1 MAVLDLIPRKK
12 KQAPKGV
19 AIPPVNVPRFTP
31 ALIASQ
37 NPVPRRLAH
46 KLRDLGRR
54 HRSVNIAEKL
64 AQYLA
69 LALTLLT
76 LQMFLDW
83 LVDLDVF
90 VRALILAAE
99 IGLLVY
105 DARRRLLPLFSH
117 PPSLEATA
125 LMAEKHFPKL
135 RGRIIAAVQLSRPSF
150 TPASPE
156 LVQALQEETDLRTAS
171 MDFSKIVATRGLQ
184 RRVQIAAGI
193 AILWAGY
200 MVLTAPGSIAL
211 LERVFL
217 LPAKVPRKTEVICL
231 SGDKT
236 IPSGDSVLLEAEAR
250 GIVPYHGRVTL
261 VDDTGRIQE
270 ITLDREPD
278 HSNRFGL
285 KIDSVDHPFTYTI
298 VLNDGTAGPFAIRT
312 VPRPNVTTI
321 DCVQV
326 YPAYT
331 GLPEAK
337 RAVGNLAL
345 LAGSQLKIH
354 ATANSKIVKAAL
366 KLAGIDQTLPLTI
379 GGAGAD
385 DLTGEIAIPADKLA
399 GFSIQLTNEAGVT
412 SGDQTQYRIDLIPDH
427 PPTIQLTYPE
437 RLQELYTLKAK
448 PTIAFVATDDYG
460 LAKITLCYRFVHDQ
474 DDTTIDSNDTPAP
487 AQPPA
492 RIAMEIG
499 ADHPL
504 TMKNRYVFDLA
515 AIQPPVT
522 EGMTI
527 DYWMEAEDANNVTG
541 PGIGESEHH
550 VIKVVSD
557 AEKKAEIMNRMMDDL
572 SVITELQEHEDKIN
586 QDLGTA
592 IKGRTESAGAPK
604 PAP

>member
-1 MAVLDLIPRKK
+1 MAVLDFIPRKK
-12 KQAPKGV
+12 KKAPRGV
-19 AIPPVNVPRFTP
+19 SIPPINVPRYAP
-31 ALIASQ
+31 ELVPSQ
-37 NPVPRRLAH
+37 HPVPRRLAH
-46 KLRDLGRR
+46 KLRELGRR
-54 HRSVNIAEKL
+54 HRSVHITERL

-69 LALTLLT
+69 IALTLLT

-83 LVDLDVF
+83 MVDLNVF

-105 DARRRLLPLFSH
+105 YARRQLLPLVSR
-117 PPSLEATA
+117 PPDLEASA

-150 TPASPE
+150 TRDSPE
-156 LVQALQEETDLRTAS
+156 LVQAIQQETDLRTAS
-171 MDFSKIVATRGLQ
+171 MNFASIVPTRGLK
-184 RRVQIAAGI
+184 RRVRIAAGI
-193 AILWAGY
+193 ALLWAGY
-200 MVLTAPGSIAL
+200 LFLTAPGSIAL

-217 LPAKVPRKTEVICL
+217 LPAKVPRKTEIICL

-236 IPSGDSVLLEAEAR
+236 IPLGDSVLLEAEAH
-250 GIVPYHGRVTL
+250 GIVPSHGRATL

-270 ITLDREPD
+270 ITLDPEPD

-298 VLNDGTAGPFAIRT
+298 VLNDGTAGPYAIKT
-312 VPRPNVTTI
+312 VPRPNVTSI
-321 DCVQV
+321 ECVQV

-331 GLPEAK
+331 GLPEVK
-337 RAVGNLAL
+337 RTVGNLAL
-345 LAGSQLKIH
+345 LAGSKLKIH
-354 ATANSKIVKAAL
+354 AMANSKIVKAAL

-385 DLTGEIAIPADKLA
+385 DLTGEIAIPADKLS

-448 PTIAFVATDDYG
+448 PNIAFIATDDYG
-460 LAKITLCYRFVHDQ
+460 LAKVTLCYRFVHDQ
-474 DDTTIDSNDTPAP
+474 DDTAIDSNATPP
-487 AQPPA
+487 PPEPPA

-499 ADHPL
+499 TDHPL

-515 AIQPPVT
+515 AIKPPVT

-527 DYWMEAEDANNVTG
+527 EYWMEAVDANNVTG
-541 PGIGESEHH
+541 PGTGESEHH

-592 IKGRTESAGAPK
+592 IQGRTEPAVAPK